1 MKKLMTVMCICAS
14 VFVAVP
20 VFAGVQGYQE
30 AEAFY
35 KKEKKPEKGFSV
47 EDGEGNKVQVL
58 AKEDK
63 AYVTVKEAI
72 VRSMPGEKG
81 KELGT
86 VLLGTEISR
95 MAVCDKG
102 WSKAYCEEEK
112 GSRILGYI
120 PNTVLSKETSVVEVD
135 EKVTAAKDCDILDFP
150 GKKDGQAVGE
160 LLEMDEVRRTAK
172 IDNIW
177 SRIVY
182 LDEKGNEK
190 NCYIPTNAL

>member
-14 VFVAVP
+14 FFVAVP
-20 VFAGVQGYQE
+20 VFAGVPGYQE

-81 KELGT
+81 KALGT

-95 MAVCDKG
+95 MAVCDNG
-102 WSKAYCEEEK
+102 WSKAYCE
-112 GSRILGYI
+112 
-120 PNTVLSKETSVVEVD
+120 
-135 EKVTAAKDCDILDFP
+135 
-150 GKKDGQAVGE
+150 AVSYTH
-160 LLEMDEVRRTAK
+160 LTL
-172 IDNIW
+172 
-177 SRIVY
+177 
-182 LDEKGNEK
+182 
-190 NCYIPTNAL
+190 PTNSRV